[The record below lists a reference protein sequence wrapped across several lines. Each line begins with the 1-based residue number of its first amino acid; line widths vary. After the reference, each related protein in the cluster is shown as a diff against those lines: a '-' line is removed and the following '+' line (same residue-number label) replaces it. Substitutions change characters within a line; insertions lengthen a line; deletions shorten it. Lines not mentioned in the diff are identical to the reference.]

1 MDLQCGNA
9 TVSNVSVSFVEQ
21 DCHLT
26 LRLGSLDL
34 LGFTQLEHVTGE
46 FWIAWAFEN
55 RLEEPY
61 GCLRAQSRL
70 DESGTIT
77 EIGVDVTME
86 GEDVPLTWFKRN
98 R

>member
-1 MDLQCGNA
+1 M
-9 TVSNVSVSFVEQ
+9 EQ

-26 LRLGSLDL
+26 LRLASLDVV
-34 LGFTQLEHVTGE
+34 GSYIIQLAHVTGE

-77 EIGVDVTME
+77 EIGVDVRME
-86 GEDVPLTWFKRN
+86 GEDVPLTWFRRN
-98 R
+98 K